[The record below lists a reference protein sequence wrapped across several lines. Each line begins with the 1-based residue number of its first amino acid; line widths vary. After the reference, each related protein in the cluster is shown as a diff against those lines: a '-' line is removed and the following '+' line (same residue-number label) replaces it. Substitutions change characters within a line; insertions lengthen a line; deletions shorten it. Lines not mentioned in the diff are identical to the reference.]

1 MQKIKEGDL
10 LWEPSDNV
18 RLESNINVYMTWL
31 RETRGLV
38 FESYND
44 LWTWSVSE
52 IEDFWTSIWDF
63 FKVKSFQPYDQVLE
77 KSHMPGASWFTGSQI
92 NYAEHA
98 LRRQDDHPAILFQSE
113 THPLS
118 AISYGELYRQVA
130 SITVRFFFFA

>member
-63 FKVKSFQPYDQVLE
+63 FKVKSFQPYGRVLE

-118 AISYGELYRQVA
+118 AISYG
-130 SITVRFFFFA
+130 